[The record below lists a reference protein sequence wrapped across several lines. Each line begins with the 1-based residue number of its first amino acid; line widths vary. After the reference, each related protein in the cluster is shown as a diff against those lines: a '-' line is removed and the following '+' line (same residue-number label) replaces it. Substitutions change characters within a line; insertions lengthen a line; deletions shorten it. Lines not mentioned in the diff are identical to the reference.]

1 MRREEP
7 TTDAEVG
14 LSNTDPEEEVLGKP
28 KAEEITSNVNVV
40 TIDETI
46 KTKNPEK
53 RRSSIRKIEYGNLFS
68 RNTIEEKLV
77 FKNGCG
83 SLLSCHCPNSF
94 RQQQRNHKSAFN
106 YLTKYRQHIYF

>member
-53 RRSSIRKIEYGNLFS
+53 RRSSIRKIEYGKVLQEIQAKVTPKSKVGPTGIGFLVKKLKNKCRYLNSTLF
-68 RNTIEEKLV
+68 
-77 FKNGCG
+77 
-83 SLLSCHCPNSF
+83 
-94 RQQQRNHKSAFN
+94 
-106 YLTKYRQHIYF
+106 

>member
-28 KAEEITSNVNVV
+28 KAEETTSNANVV

-53 RRSSIRKIEYGNLFS
+53 RRSSIRKIEYGKILQEIQAKVTPKSSVGVRGILNLLP
-68 RNTIEEKLV
+68 KD
-77 FKNGCG
+77 
-83 SLLSCHCPNSF
+83 
-94 RQQQRNHKSAFN
+94 
-106 YLTKYRQHIYF
+106 